1 MSSPIGSNVGA
12 TLNRAQTQLSVSA
25 VVMKKSFEAEQ
36 KFADAIDEA
45 ANKAPPPPGIG
56 KSVDISV

>member
-1 MSSPIGSNVGA
+1 
-12 TLNRAQTQLSVSA
+12 
-25 VVMKKSFEAEQ
+25 MKKSFEAEQ

-45 ANKAPPPPGIG
+45 ANKAPPPPGTG